1 MSNRKS
7 MYVNSFNV
15 GFIKKIQLNKMSYFP
30 EAYTHSKSKMAEE
43 LDLSNYATKCIL
55 KMQQVLIKCNRFF

>member
-15 GFIKKIQLNKMSYFP
+15 GLIKKIQLYKMSYFP
-30 EAYTHSKSKMAEE
+30 EAYT
-43 LDLSNYATKCIL
+43 NGRGI
-55 KMQQVLIKCNRFF
+55 RFV

>member
-1 MSNRKS
+1 MSNRKA

-15 GFIKKIQLNKMSYFP
+15 GLIKEIQLYKMSYFP
-30 EAYTHSKSKMAEE
+30 EPYTRNKSKKAEE
-43 LDLSNYATKCIL
+43 LDLSNYAIKCIL